1 MPVKVGQKGAEGQRS
16 RGADEEN
23 HGGSGEASPWDGV
36 HGELPKSPCAPCLRG
51 DLQVQPTVTV
61 SNAAAKIVSASAIS
75 ASVTTSGGIQRI
87 TLS

>member
-1 MPVKVGQKGAEGQRS
+1 MRDYTMPVKVGQKGAEG
-16 RGADEEN
+16 AEEN
-23 HGGSGEASPWDGV
+23 HGGAEYTKIPAVLRVSASPCPRV
-36 HGELPKSPCAPCLRG
+36 TVSPCR
-51 DLQVQPTVTV
+51 QVTM